1 MRNLAG
7 AFFCAT
13 ALSLTLTFSAPLSAQ
28 EVQEDPAGG
37 LEAALSER
45 AAEAASDGNALL
57 RFLEREDVRDVASR
71 RGIDLDRV
79 RTAVRTLGA
88 DDLASLDDDIQ
99 QMDDLMAGGDRIVIA
114 SSTVII
120 LLLILILVAVA

>member
-1 MRNLAG
+1 VRNLAA

-13 ALSLTLTFSAPLSAQ
+13 ALSLTLSFSAPLAAQ
-28 EVQEDPAGG
+28 EVQEDPARG

-45 AAEAASDGNALL
+45 AAEVASDGNAVL
-57 RFLEREDVRDVASR
+57 RFLEREDVRNVASR

-88 DDLASLDDDIQ
+88 DDLAGLEDDIQ
-99 QMDDLMAGGDRIVIA
+99 QMDDLMAGGDRVVIA
-114 SSTVII
+114 SSTII
-120 LLLILILVAVA
+120 IILLILILVAVS